1 MLSLFLLLPF
11 LGIIALNLPLKGRR
25 DAVAFLYTLWLSIGQ
40 AIVVLFNPGSFWQKP
55 DFWGGFFNLGLYA
68 DNLTFVMLL
77 SIGIVVSTAACVG
90 WQTISDHRQRLNF
103 YNLILIALIGMNGT
117 VMLTDI
123 FSLYVFLEVTAIS
136 SFILIAFHR
145 DLNALEGAF
154 KYIVLSALA
163 TVLML
168 TSIAALLLFSGGT
181 SFTAISAAV
190 KSNSNNIFIISALGL
205 FICGLFIKGGLVPF
219 HGWLPAAYSAAPAAV
234 SVLLAGIVTKVAGIY
249 VLIRLVTSV
258 FVFGPIV
265 QINSVLMLV
274 GTFSIIIGALA
285 ALKQDDFK
293 KILAYSSISQVGY
306 IVLGLGCGSP
316 LGIAGAVF
324 HLFNHSIFKSLL
336 FVNSAAVDKQTG
348 STDITKMGGL
358 GARMPYSNA
367 TNLIAIFSTSGI
379 PPMAGFWSK
388 LVIIMALWQM
398 GHFAYAAIAIFVS
411 VITLAYLLTIQ
422 RKVFFGI
429 LPHELKHIK
438 EAGIWIVIPA
448 VTLAIIIIG
457 TGLCFP
463 LLFNSFIM
471 PVSSFFK

>member
-11 LGIIALNLPLKGRR
+11 LGIIALNLPLKGRK
-25 DAVAFLYTLWLSIGQ
+25 DASAFLYTLFLSVSQ
-40 AIVVLFNPGSFWQKP
+40 AIVVLFNPGGFWQKP

-77 SIGIVVSTAACVG
+77 SIGIVISTVACVG

-103 YNLILIALIGMNGT
+103 YNLVLIALIGMNGT

-181 SFTAISAAV
+181 SFTAVSAAV
-190 KSNSNNIFIISALGL
+190 KSNSGNIFIIIAVSL

-249 VLIRLVTSV
+249 VLIRLVRD
-258 FVFGPIV
+258 VFGPIGE
-265 QINSVLMLV
+265 INSILMLV
-274 GTFSIIIGALA
+274 GTFSIIVGALA
-285 ALKQDDFK
+285 ALKQDNFK

-336 FVNSAAVDKQTG
+336 FVNSAAVETQTG

-358 GARMPYSNA
+358 GARMPYTNA

-388 LVIIMALWQM
+388 LVIIMALWQQ
-398 GHFAYAAIAIFVS
+398 GHYTYAAIAILVS

-429 LPHELKHIK
+429 LPQELKNIK
-438 EAGIWIVIPA
+438 EAGMWIVIPA

>member
-25 DAVAFLYTLWLSIGQ
+25 DAAAFLYTLFLSVGQ
-40 AIVVLFNPGSFWQKP
+40 AIVVLFNPGGFWQKP
-55 DFWGGFFNLGLYA
+55 DFWGRFFNLGLYF

-77 SIGIVVSTAACVG
+77 SIGIVVSTAVCIG

-103 YNLILIALIGMNGT
+103 YNLVLIALMGMNGT

-163 TVLML
+163 TVMML
-168 TSIAALLLFSGGT
+168 ASIAALLLFSGGT
-181 SFTAISAAV
+181 SFTSVSQAV
-190 KSNSNNIFIISALGL
+190 KSNSGNVIVIVAVSL

-234 SVLLAGIVTKVAGIY
+234 SILLAGIVTKVAGIY
-249 VLIRLVTSV
+249 VLIRLVRD
-258 FVFGPIV
+258 VFGPIGE
-265 QINSVLMLV
+265 INSVLMLV

-285 ALKQDDFK
+285 ALKQDNFK

-324 HLFNHSIFKSLL
+324 HLFNHSIFKTLL
-336 FVNSAAVDKQTG
+336 FVNSAAVEKRTG

-398 GHFAYAAIAIFVS
+398 GHFAYAAIAILVS

-429 LPHELKHIK
+429 LPNELKHIK

-463 LLFNSFIM
+463 LLFKSFLM